1 MPKNIIKK
9 YLPSPEKIKQQK
21 LLKIFGSLLH
31 DGNLWHLNRR
41 SARGAFA
48 VGLFFA
54 WMPIPFQ
61 MVVSAAVAI
70 PLRVNLPL
78 SVALVWI
85 TNPLT
90 MPILFYIAYLVG
102 TVTLREPIEPFA
114 FEASW
119 AWLQHSIATIG
130 KPFLTGCFLM
140 GICSAIIGYFVI
152 DWLWRISIRKSQL
165 LRALK
170 RRHHKAPDD
179 KQ

>member
-1 MPKNIIKK
+1 MPKNFIKK

-21 LLKIFGSLLH
+21 LLKLFGSLLH

-54 WMPIPFQ
+54 WIPMPFQ
-61 MVVSAAVAI
+61 MVASAAVAI

-90 MPILFYIAYLVG
+90 MPVLFYIAYLVG
-102 TVTLREPIEPFA
+102 SVVLRTPLEPFA

-119 AWLQHSIATIG
+119 AWLQHSISSIG
-130 KPFLTGCFLM
+130 KPFLTGCLLM
-140 GICSAIIGYFVI
+140 GICSAIAGYFII
-152 DWLWRISIRKSQL
+152 DWLWRLSVRKAQL
-165 LRALK
+165 GRKLRL
-170 RRHHKAPDD
+170 RKAARQQQQD
-179 KQ
+179 

>member
-1 MPKNIIKK
+1 MPKNFIKK

-70 PLRVNLPL
+70 PMRVNLPL
-78 SVALVWI
+78 SVALVWL
-85 TNPLT
+85 TNPIT
-90 MPILFYIAYLVG
+90 MPVLFYIAYLVG
-102 TVTLREPIEPFA
+102 CVVLRTPLEPFA

-119 AWLQHSIATIG
+119 AWLVHSIHTIG
-130 KPFLTGCFLM
+130 KPFLAGCLLM
-140 GICSAIIGYFVI
+140 GICSAIIGYFAI
-152 DWLWRISIRKSQL
+152 DWLWRLSVRKAQL
-165 LRALK
+165 GKKLK
-170 RRHHKAPDD
+170 RKNQPPL
-179 KQ
+179 

>member
-1 MPKNIIKK
+1 MPKNFIKK

-61 MVVSAAVAI
+61 MVASAAVAI
-70 PLRVNLPL
+70 PMRVNLPI
-78 SVALVWI
+78 SVALVWL
-85 TNPLT
+85 TNPIT
-90 MPILFYIAYLVG
+90 MPVLFYISYLVG
-102 TVTLREPIEPFA
+102 SVVLRTPLEPFA

-119 AWLQHSIATIG
+119 DWLVHSIHTIG
-130 KPFLTGCFLM
+130 KPFLAGCLLM

-152 DWLWRISIRKSQL
+152 DWLWRLSVRKAQL
-165 LRALK
+165 GKKLK
-170 RRHHKAPDD
+170 RKNQPPL
-179 KQ
+179 